1 MCQTYLFYCGHVGLI
16 FVVKHT
22 SIRFE
27 VVRFDS
33 LDFIALNRYN
43 VVKHTS
49 DKKFM
54 RILVQR

>member
-1 MCQTYLFYCGHVGLI
+1 MCQTYLFYYGQVGLI

-33 LDFIALNRYN
+33 LDFFALHRYN

-49 DKKFM
+49 DK
-54 RILVQR
+54 

>member
-1 MCQTYLFYCGHVGLI
+1 MFQTYLFY
-16 FVVKHT
+16 
-22 SIRFE
+22 FE

-33 LDFIALNRYN
+33 LDFFALNRYN
-43 VVKHTS
+43 VVKYTS